1 MLMSARVFIAFLAAL
16 MLSSCSMA
24 TSSTKSDP
32 SAATA
37 GIGTPVRDG
46 KFEFVVSKVDTT
58 DPALIR
64 VHVNVTNI
72 GNEAQHWSS
81 GNQKLLAGGK
91 EFESDLWETDGSTM
105 DELNPGLSADA
116 VLGFK
121 VPPGTVP
128 DAIELHDSM
137 FSQGAKV
144 SL

>member
-1 MLMSARVFIAFLAAL
+1 MRIARIVVAL
-16 MLSSCSMA
+16 LVALLLSSCSMA
-24 TSSTKSDP
+24 TSSTKSG
-32 SAATA
+32 SSSATA

-64 VHVNVTNI
+64 VHLQVTNI

-91 EFESDLWETDGSTM
+91 KFESDLWETEGSSM
-105 DELNPGLSADA
+105 DELNPGLSTDA

-128 DAIELHDSM
+128 DAVELHDSM
-137 FSQGAKV
+137 FSQGATV
-144 SL
+144 NL